1 MEEPSILSALA
12 ALPHGP
18 EFRFVEKLSELQPGK
33 RGVAEYQLN
42 PKAEFLRGHFPGNPI
57 MPGVLMIEAVAQ
69 LAGIIAQSDPAIEP
83 LKNLRLTAIR
93 AAKIFGSAAPGQ
105 RLTIEAEIIARLGNL
120 VQARGTVTLADRKL
134 VETELVL
141 SGDPPEK

>member
-18 EFRFVEKLSELQPGK
+18 EFRFIEKITELQPGK
-33 RGVAEYQLN
+33 RAIAEYKVNTQ
-42 PKAEFLRGHFPGNPI
+42 AEFLRGHFPGKPI

-69 LAGIIAQSDPAIEP
+69 LAGIITQSDPAIEP
-83 LKNLRLTAIR
+83 LKNLRLTAVR
-93 AAKIFGSAAPGQ
+93 GAKIFGSAGPGQ

-120 VQARGTVTLADRKL
+120 VQARGTVRL
-134 VETELVL
+134 
-141 SGDPPEK
+141 